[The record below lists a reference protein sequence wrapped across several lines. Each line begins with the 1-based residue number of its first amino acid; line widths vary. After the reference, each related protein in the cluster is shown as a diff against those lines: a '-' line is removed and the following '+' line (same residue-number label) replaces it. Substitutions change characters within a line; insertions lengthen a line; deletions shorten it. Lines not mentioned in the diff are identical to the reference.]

1 MEIKQSQA
9 DSLIEDVAYL
19 EHEAEALKYVIESV
33 PYKEKP
39 PAGKSI
45 FETLLYLDYA
55 QQEYYRPIIEDAY
68 KSVRPI
74 NLNMYADP
82 EENFEMDEELS
93 DDIQKLLYKI
103 SKHRVALLNL
113 LKNMKLID
121 WEREITSGRDTLSL
135 YDFVYQMVQ
144 KERSILKEIAG
155 LVLAYQNSKQIQRE
169 FEGKSSGE

>member
-33 PYKEKP
+33 PYNEKP
-39 PAGKSI
+39 PTGKSI
-45 FETLLYLDYA
+45 LETLLYLDYA

-68 KSVRPI
+68 SSTRPI
-74 NLNMYADP
+74 NLNAYADP
-82 EENFEMDEELS
+82 EENFEADDELAS
-93 DDIQKLLYKI
+93 DIQKLLYKI

-121 WEREITSGRDTLSL
+121 WEREITAGRDTLSL
-135 YDFVYQMVQ
+135 YEFVFQMVQ
-144 KERSILKEIAG
+144 KERSVLKDIAN
-155 LVLAYQNSKQIQRE
+155 LVLTYQGAKQMQRE
-169 FEGKSSGE
+169 IESKKSGE